1 MTSRRIRVLVP
12 PPVAVPRAA
21 LWIGLL
27 LDRLAARV
35 RPAPDAG
42 AAPRYATEVGQ

>member
-27 LDRLAARV
+27 LDRLAVHAR
-35 RPAPDAG
+35 PTPDAV
-42 AAPRYATEVGQ
+42 ATPRYATEAGQ